1 MSNNNGNNLDV
12 DVVAKLMATVLNN
25 SQQNS
30 NQISNKNMSSVD
42 PQIIS
47 LIQSNQSN
55 NLLQSL
61 LNSGHIG
68 APAQTPPLPPRSN
81 SVTSSTNSLVPE
93 ATVVDE
99 VKEEEVYVAKS
110 AIRESEF
117 QDMINTPLNNLKKVK
132 DLSTQFLLGYN
143 FLAKKVILTL
153 DGRVRSHAETVF
165 NVLIR
170 STPDVFKQEIIEDM
184 GYFIEEQS
192 EKKANNVY
200 VEELQDHVNK
210 LYADT
215 DLLQNW
221 INHVQNKYHV
231 SSFEQLMYKPFMEEL
246 SDRHQID
253 CYCEVTL
260 QKLKKNRMYKRS
272 YTTNVRFSS
281 DGIILDIKEKD
292 IFGLIKEQD
301 FWHFEIDGE
310 VVRLDYNTL
319 VLQGVEKTWVFVID
333 NNLKYKKIRSTLQSM
348 EKNYKNFQFID
359 VV

>member
-1 MSNNNGNNLDV
+1 MSNNNVNNLDV
-12 DVVAKLMATVLNN
+12 DVVAKLMATILNN

-30 NQISNKNMSSVD
+30 NQNSNKNMSSVD

-55 NLLQSL
+55 NLLQTL

-68 APAQTPPLPPRSN
+68 ALAQTPPLPPRSN
-81 SVTSSTNSLVPE
+81 SATSSTNSLVPE

-117 QDMINTPLNNLKKVK
+117 QGMINTPLNNLKKVK
-132 DLSTQFLLGYN
+132 DLSTQFLLGYD

-153 DGRVRSHAETVF
+153 DGRVRSQAETVF

-170 STPDVFKQEIIEDM
+170 STPEVFKQDIIEDM
-184 GYFIEEQS
+184 GYFIEKQS

-215 DLLQNW
+215 DLLQSW
-221 INHVQNKYHV
+221 INHVENKYHV
-231 SSFEQLMYKPFMEEL
+231 SGFEQLIYKPFMEEL
-246 SDRHQID
+246 SDRHPND
-253 CYCEVTL
+253 CYCAITL
-260 QKLKKNRMYKRS
+260 QKFKKNRMYKQS
-272 YTTNVRFSS
+272 YTTTVNILHN
-281 DGIILDIKEKD
+281 GIYLDNKEKD
-292 IFGLIKEQD
+292 IFGLKKD
-301 FWHFEIDGE
+301 CYSPFEFDGA
-310 VVRLDYNTL
+310 VIRLNYNSLTL
-319 VLQGVEKTWVFVID
+319 QNNEKTWVFVIN
-333 NNLKYKKIRSTLQSM
+333 NNLKYKKIRSTLQSI
-348 EKNYKNFQFID
+348 EREHNNFRFID
-359 VV
+359 EV

>member
-1 MSNNNGNNLDV
+1 MSNNNVNNLDV
-12 DVVAKLMATVLNN
+12 DVVAKLMATILNN

-30 NQISNKNMSSVD
+30 NQNSNKNMSSVD

-68 APAQTPPLPPRSN
+68 ALAQTPPTLPPRSN
-81 SVTSSTNSLVPE
+81 SATSSTNSLVPE

-117 QDMINTPLNNLKKVK
+117 QNMINTPLNNLKKVK

-153 DGRVRSHAETVF
+153 DGRVRSQAGTVF

-170 STPDVFKQEIIEDM
+170 STPDFFKQDIIEDM

-221 INHVQNKYHV
+221 INHVENKYNV

-246 SDRHQID
+246 SDRHPND
-253 CYCEVTL
+253 L
-260 QKLKKNRMYKRS
+260 S
-272 YTTNVRFSS
+272 
-281 DGIILDIKEKD
+281 
-292 IFGLIKEQD
+292 LI
-301 FWHFEIDGE
+301 HI
-310 VVRLDYNTL
+310 
-319 VLQGVEKTWVFVID
+319 
-333 NNLKYKKIRSTLQSM
+333 
-348 EKNYKNFQFID
+348 
-359 VV
+359 